1 MDADAGAVSLPQ
13 SGPVVLRTLADHR
26 AFTLSAFCQACDRSV
41 VLDKSQLADR
51 YGWDVRLEDIR
62 RRLKC
67 QQCGRPADR
76 LAIGWSGSSTI
87 GGGVKIGAIVGFLVW
102 LGADLAY
109 YANTTI
115 FDLTTTILAPLV
127 TGVPFGIGGG
137 VLAAVLGRR

>member
-76 LAIGWSGSSTI
+76 LMVGHEQSAAPELRFDTDAIS
-87 GGGVKIGAIVGFLVW
+87 
-102 LGADLAY
+102 
-109 YANTTI
+109 
-115 FDLTTTILAPLV
+115 
-127 TGVPFGIGGG
+127 
-137 VLAAVLGRR
+137 R